1 MSLHSLKLLEFGNMA
16 KLQSDKHK
24 GFKQSDVLVI
34 LSEALNL
41 EVKPEVSTLEML
53 EYVPERFSRHLP
65 CV

>member
-16 KLQSDKHK
+16 KLQSDNHK